1 MLNERKWKKGDP
13 EKKSMSCFCDI
24 SCENGW
30 IKILRSYC
38 NIGLIKIRREIHYC
52 IVTTADEVKQSA
64 DTTLAYF
71 HGYADCVEGAVEKGG
86 IIGSSVYEPGK
97 VKNTT
102 VMERAY
108 QMGKTYKRK
117 MVV

>member
-1 MLNERKWKKGDP
+1 MPR
-13 EKKSMSCFCDI
+13 FCDI

-52 IVTTADEVKQSA
+52 IVTIAGEVKQSA
-64 DTTLAYF
+64 DTTLACF
-71 HGYADCVEGAVEKGG
+71 HGYADCVEGVVEKGG
-86 IIGSSVYEPGK
+86 IIGSGVYEPGK

-108 QMGKTYKRK
+108 QMGKN
-117 MVV
+117 V

>member
-1 MLNERKWKKGDP
+1 
-13 EKKSMSCFCDI
+13 MSCFCDI

-52 IVTTADEVKQSA
+52 IVTTADEVKQPA
-64 DTTLAYF
+64 DTTLACF

-86 IIGSSVYEPGK
+86 IIGSGVYEPGK

-102 VMERAY
+102 VMEQAY